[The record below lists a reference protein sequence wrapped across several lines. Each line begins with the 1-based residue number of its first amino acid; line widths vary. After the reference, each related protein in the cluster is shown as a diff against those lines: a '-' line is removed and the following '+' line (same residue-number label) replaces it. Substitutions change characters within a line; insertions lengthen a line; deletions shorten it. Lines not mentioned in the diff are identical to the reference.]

1 MKKPISAVACILLTA
16 LLVSCKGQEKKTDE
30 FKPSLDPNTACSIT
44 IVGDYKNFEALEAE
58 FDRFNVYYPKVELAY
73 EYIDDYANKFGTV
86 LERENKPNIFFTY
99 TSWTTGDP
107 KYDVAISHMD
117 DLSNPALKINLDC
130 LRPGL
135 INHDA
140 NGKVLMVPIFSRT
153 YGMLIND
160 NLFKE
165 EGINIPKTWDE
176 LSSAC
181 ESFVGKGYESPMMGY
196 SLKSSSSLMNTIAYP
211 SFVATLANNKE
222 ALALA
227 NNLDPK
233 AGPYMRESLEKVQAL
248 ITGDA
253 IDLEECDKIEDSYA
267 KVVVRFFQGDVP
279 MMICEKDTVSRTKKE
294 EQAKPFDYS
303 FHPIPLTDKG
313 GYFID
318 SPSIEFSINK
328 ECENLDMTREFMRF
342 LVNKEELNNMASIKR
357 LVTPA
362 KEMTFDP
369 VYAPFGNVPEDLT
382 FSPEAIGIKDPL
394 VKQIRI
400 ASFKVGRGELTIDEA
415 IDLYGKLE

>member
-1 MKKPISAVACILLTA
+1 MKKPISVAACILLTA

-73 EYIDDYANKFGTV
+73 EYIDDYANKFGAV
-86 LERENKPNIFFTY
+86 LEREDKPNIFFSY
-99 TSWTTGDP
+99 TSWTIGDP

-117 DLSNPALKINLDC
+117 DLSNSALKINLDC
-130 LRPGL
+130 IRPGL

-165 EGINIPKTWDE
+165 EGVNIPKTWNE
-176 LSSAC
+176 LSSSC
-181 ESFVGKGYESPMMGY
+181 ESFVSKGYESPMMGY
-196 SLKSSSSLMNTIAYP
+196 SLKSSNSLMNTIAYP

-233 AGPYMRESLEKVQAL
+233 AGPYMRESLEKVQLL

-253 IDLEECDKIEDSYA
+253 IDLDECDKIEDSYA
-267 KVVVRFFQGDVP
+267 KVIIRFFQGDVP

-294 EQAKPFDYS
+294 EQVKPFDYS

-328 ECENLDMTREFMRF
+328 ECDNLDMTREFMRF

-357 LVTPA
+357 LMTPA

-369 VYAPFGNVPEDLT
+369 VYASFGEVPESLT

-415 IDLYGKLE
+415 IALYGKLE